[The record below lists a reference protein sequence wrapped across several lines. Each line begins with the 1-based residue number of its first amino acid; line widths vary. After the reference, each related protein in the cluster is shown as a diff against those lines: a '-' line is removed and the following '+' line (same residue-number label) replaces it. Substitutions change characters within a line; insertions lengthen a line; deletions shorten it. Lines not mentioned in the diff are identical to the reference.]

1 MEKRAHCPN
10 SCGKNEEGNKTW
22 FKMRA
27 EPSSLGQ
34 QEGFKATKNI
44 FAEEK
49 ENILLA
55 RWTSPLNAEVS
66 WH

>member
-1 MEKRAHCPN
+1 MFYSVERRAHCPKTPAN
-10 SCGKNEEGNKTW
+10 TCGKNEEGNKAW
-22 FKMRA
+22 LKLCA

-49 ENILLA
+49 ENILPA
-55 RWTSPLNAEVS
+55 G
-66 WH
+66 